1 MTKDLD
7 INELRDQI
15 ADLVD
20 IAQEREIQ
28 LYEMQSLFRNS
39 IRGSSA
45 RNWDGLK
52 SKLNGEFDVEKL
64 SKLKNNLSKLVMKHI
79 RYDDKLIS
87 IFQNIESISLI
98 KRKFDEHFENKKNYH
113 ESLTEDY
120 APFSTKKLS
129 DTQTLYQFS
138 LIRETTV
145 RQELNQNDLKDSIVD
160 EYQYIYGVKKIPLGC
175 YDSITFD
182 LENQRI
188 ITAIDLARVLGRNE
202 LNVAQ
207 NNFYRHLKSIIDDK
221 KLSQYLEEPLDL
233 FPQIQKFYDEPK
245 DNKTNGVIEINFITP
260 AGTAHYEKLRGD
272 SKDLRIA
279 PYHEKGVEGVKN
291 EKENGVLLN
300 NDITPYRIG
309 KKYYRDEGDI
319 EIALKSSYIA
329 INSSN
334 GSHLYE
340 AYVYGTRSKED
351 IGFAIKKLI
360 T

>member
-1 MTKDLD
+1 MTTELN
-7 INELRDQI
+7 INELREQI
-15 ADLVD
+15 ANLVD
-20 IAQEREIQ
+20 TAQEREIQ

-64 SKLKNNLSKLVMKHI
+64 KKLKGNLNNLVIKHI

-98 KRKFDEHFENKKNYH
+98 KKKFDEHFENKENYG
-113 ESLTEDY
+113 EYLTENY
-120 APFSTKKLS
+120 APFSLKKLS
-129 DTQTLYQFS
+129 DTQTLYQFCI
-138 LIRETTV
+138 IRETTV

-182 LENQRI
+182 LESQRI

-207 NNFYRHLKSIIDDK
+207 NNFYRHLKSIINHK
-221 KLSQYLEEPLDL
+221 QLSQYLEEPLDL

-245 DNKTNGVIEINFITP
+245 DNKTNGVVEINFITP

-309 KKYYRDEGDI
+309 KKYYREAGDI
-319 EIALKSSYIA
+319 EISLKSSYIA
-329 INSSN
+329 INRSN

-340 AYVYGTRSKED
+340 AYVYGTRSEED
-351 IGFAIKKLI
+351 MSFAIEKLI

>member
-1 MTKDLD
+1 MKKELD
-7 INELRDQI
+7 INELRNQI
-15 ADLVD
+15 THLIDT
-20 IAQEREIQ
+20 AQEREIQ

-39 IRGSSA
+39 IKGSSA

-52 SKLNGEFDVEKL
+52 SKLNGEFNVEKL
-64 SKLKNNLSKLVMKHI
+64 NKLKNNLNNLVISHI

-87 IFQNIESISLI
+87 IFNNIESIEEI
-98 KRKFDEHFENKKNYH
+98 KVIFDKYFNDSKNYS
-113 ESLTEDY
+113 EILTDNY
-120 APFSTKKLS
+120 APFSSQKLS
-129 DTQTLYQFS
+129 DTQTLYQFC

-145 RQELNQNDLKDSIVD
+145 RQELNQSDLKDSVLD

-175 YDSITFD
+175 YDSIICD

-188 ITAIDLARVLGRNE
+188 ITALDLARVLGRNE

-207 NNFYRHLKSIIDDK
+207 NNFYRQLKSIINNK

-279 PYHEKGVEGVKN
+279 TYHEKGVEGVKN
-291 EKENGVLLN
+291 EKENGVSLN

-340 AYVYGTRSKED
+340 AYIYGTRSKED
-351 IGFAIKKLI
+351 LAFAVKKLI